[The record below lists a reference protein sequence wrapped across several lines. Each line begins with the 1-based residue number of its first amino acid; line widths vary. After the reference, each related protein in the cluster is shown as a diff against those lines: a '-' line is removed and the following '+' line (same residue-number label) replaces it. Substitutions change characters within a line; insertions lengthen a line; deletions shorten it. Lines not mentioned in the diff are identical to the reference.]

1 MYDLGMD
8 KQPDTEST
16 TNGKRGRIN
25 KLAFLGLFLPMA
37 ALVAVIGISLASARM
52 EARINEMLEH
62 DGTQLHLVSGFLGTE
77 ILEAL
82 KHLRSLSTEA
92 ITLEA
97 LDSPEPAQLRLL
109 EFSFLTLA
117 QRNPLYQQVRW
128 IDETGMERVRI
139 TRDKGELHVAAPE
152 NLQDK
157 SDRYYFNES
166 NVLLPGELFV
176 SRLDLNEE
184 YGQIEMPPR
193 PMLRIATP
201 VADSDRE
208 RRGIIVI
215 NIEMKYLFDF
225 ARNMEQA
232 DKVAEYL
239 LVNQQGILL
248 NEDFLKVLAV
258 DEDEQ
263 DAGGI
268 EPAVDEESPG
278 LDFAALQPELWEK
291 VSTEDTGSLE
301 AADGLWTWRKMSP
314 VDTLKQLTRVFPE
327 HLVTFD
333 QMIHDNFSLTLLAHR
348 PVGTMEDVRS
358 ENRLLMSLGIIF
370 TLSVY
375 GVTLFFYLSGT
386 ARARR
391 LEQDAASAKERA
403 SDMARMKELEERFH
417 RLVEA
422 STIGQLVVDS
432 EGCIVISNHAAEQ
445 MLGYQKWEL
454 QGTSVDALLPESLRE
469 KHVGLRAEYMQAPEA
484 RRMNEGR
491 ELWAV
496 RKDGIQVPVEVG
508 LSPYSDEGQPM
519 VLANIIDLSH
529 RKG

>member
-1 MYDLGMD
+1 MMD
-8 KQPDTEST
+8 EAPETEST
-16 TNGKRGRIN
+16 TGSKPVRFN

-37 ALVAVIGISLASARM
+37 ALVLVIGFSLASARM
-52 EARINEMLEH
+52 DARISEMLEH

-77 ILEAL
+77 VLEAL
-82 KHLRSLSTEA
+82 KHLRSLSKET

-128 IDETGMERVRI
+128 IDETGKERTRI

-152 NLQDK
+152 DLQDK
-157 SDRYYFNES
+157 SGRYYFSES
-166 NVLLPGELFV
+166 NVLLPGELFI

-184 YGQIEMPPR
+184 HGQIEMPPR
-193 PMLRIATP
+193 PVLRIATP
-201 VADSDRE
+201 VAGSDRK
-208 RRGIIVI
+208 RRGIIAI
-215 NIEMKYLFDF
+215 NIDMKYLFDF

-232 DKVAEYL
+232 DAVAEYL
-239 LVNQQGILL
+239 LVNQEGVLL
-248 NEDFLKVLAV
+248 NEDFLKVLEVEENA
-258 DEDEQ
+258 Q
-263 DAGGI
+263 DAGEAG
-268 EPAVDEESPG
+268 PAADEESPG
-278 LDFAALQPELWEK
+278 VDFAALQPGLWEK
-291 VSTEDTGSLE
+291 VLTEDTGSLE
-301 AADGLWTWRKMSP
+301 AADGLWTWRKLSP

-327 HLVTFD
+327 HLVAFD

-348 PVGTMEDVRS
+348 PVGTMEDIRG

-375 GVTLFFYLSGT
+375 ALTLFFYLSGT

-391 LEQDAASAKERA
+391 LELDAASAREREEN
-403 SDMARMKELEERFH
+403 MERMMELEERFH

-422 STIGQLVVDS
+422 STIGQLVVDG
-432 EGCIVISNHAAEQ
+432 EGRIVISNQAAEQ

-454 QGTSVDALLPESLRE
+454 QGASVDMLLPESLRG
-469 KHVGLRAEYMQAPEA
+469 KHAGLRDAYMQSPQAK
-484 RRMNEGR
+484 RMGSGR
-491 ELWAV
+491 ELSAV
-496 RKDGIQVPVEVG
+496 RKNGTTVPVEVG
-508 LSPYSDEGQPM
+508 LSPYSDEGQQM

-529 RKG
+529 REII